1 MIDVRTCNAD
11 LEKEEVLENKQREAR
26 YLSISEASCHGHQVT
41 RIEWN
46 FRTIFL
52 LVFLIIVFLI
62 IMFNIYIY
70 LIFPQERIQMKRSKQ
85 EPSNLRI
92 SHFPKRTKG
101 SQTRLGLQ
109 CQTLVYIKPLP
120 FASLESLK
128 FRSFVFSL
136 QTSFWV

>member
-1 MIDVRTCNAD
+1 MAAEMETSFIAKRELSEILAEFGLEKDDMIDVRTCNAD
-11 LEKEEVLENKQREAR
+11 LEKEDVLENKQREAR

-70 LIFPQERIQMKRSKQ
+70 LIFP
-85 EPSNLRI
+85 
-92 SHFPKRTKG
+92 
-101 SQTRLGLQ
+101 
-109 CQTLVYIKPLP
+109 
-120 FASLESLK
+120 
-128 FRSFVFSL
+128 
-136 QTSFWV
+136 